1 MRAAMTALN
10 LRIGVLGCPARPD
23 VPWNRANLDR
33 LRALG
38 FNALQL
44 NIAWGARPADEP
56 LNLEDVVELPTA
68 ERESLG
74 QPVALGSDQSPERV
88 RARRADL
95 RARIAL
101 CRSAGLRSIFHF
113 DAPYNAHSRYGDAPP
128 NCLLDGRTPE
138 RYERL
143 IELFAAQFPG
153 VEDLLLYTYDQDA
166 WLCSE
171 FGACPR
177 CSGVP
182 LDERVSAFVN
192 RLARAWRRL
201 SPAGRLWWEP
211 WELSAGQSLACVE
224 RLDAAC
230 VGLALHSNVAEVM
243 GTNPVD
249 RWLRLSC
256 RLARDAG
263 LPVVVEHFL
272 GSPSEE
278 LEPYLHIAYPQA
290 LLRALRSIAALSPDG
305 IKEYY
310 GLVPTQEDPNLRLT
324 GLFFANPGIG
334 EAEAM
339 ARLAEPYGR
348 SAVGAIEFWKLTS
361 GAMELF
367 PWNASWYIREIG
379 LSDPA
384 HGMDAAFIRGQQ
396 AHTPSWESSRR
407 TVFMKTD
414 NLQPD
419 AWMLEDVQLQ
429 CRLAAER
436 AGCALE
442 IGAET
447 AGQVP
452 AELAPDFRA
461 CLEDLR
467 GFRQRALSYVHHLRE
482 TNLAAVMRSWRA
494 RDQDIPRLVR
504 DEMLS
509 VLAADRDN
517 QGRQEPCTK
526 AIDTLRSDPDRF
538 LADYFR
544 VPEAA
549 AGREGSRG
557 CFSVTSR

>member
-1 MRAAMTALN
+1 
-10 LRIGVLGCPARPD
+10 
-23 VPWNRANLDR
+23 
-33 LRALG
+33 
-38 FNALQL
+38 
-44 NIAWGARPADEP
+44 
-56 LNLEDVVELPTA
+56 
-68 ERESLG
+68 
-74 QPVALGSDQSPERV
+74 
-88 RARRADL
+88 
-95 RARIAL
+95 
-101 CRSAGLRSIFHF
+101 
-113 DAPYNAHSRYGDAPP
+113 
-128 NCLLDGRTPE
+128 
-138 RYERL
+138 
-143 IELFAAQFPG
+143 
-153 VEDLLLYTYDQDA
+153 
-166 WLCSE
+166 
-171 FGACPR
+171 
-177 CSGVP
+177 
-182 LDERVSAFVN
+182 
-192 RLARAWRRL
+192 
-201 SPAGRLWWEP
+201 
-211 WELSAGQSLACVE
+211 VE

-324 GLFFANPGIG
+324 GLFLADTGIS

-339 ARLAEPYGR
+339 ERLAEPYGR
-348 SAVGAIEFWKLTS
+348 AAGRMIDFWDLS
-361 GAMELF
+361 SEAMELF
-367 PWNASWYIREIG
+367 PWNASWFIREIG
-379 LSDPA
+379 LSDPV

-436 AGCALE
+436 TGRALE
-442 IGAET
+442 IGAEI

-461 CLEDLR
+461 SLEDLR
-467 GFRQRALSYVHHLRE
+467 SFRQRALSYVHHLRE

-494 RDQDIPRLVR
+494 RGESIPRRML
-504 DEMLS
+504 DEMLA
-509 VLAADRDN
+509 VLSADRDN
-517 QGRQEPCTK
+517 QGQPEPCVK
-526 AIDTLRSDPDRF
+526 AIETLGSDPDRF
-538 LADYFR
+538 LAEYFR
-544 VPEAA
+544 VPDGVS
-549 AGREGSRG
+549 GREASRG